1 MRIQNNL
8 DGDCLRDSSAVKRE
22 RVYGDVNMV
31 SPAHICC
38 QRLDL
43 FMFRRD
49 LNGAGEW
56 NILM

>member
-8 DGDCLRDSSAVKRE
+8 DGDYLRDSSAVERE

-31 SPAHICC
+31 SPCC